1 MILTQLS
8 VEIQAVD
15 HRDLG
20 AVGCHFGKAVMTEI
34 DKRNKKM
41 SLQREEKKKVNIH
54 RETEKKGYTTL
65 ETEKADLIPGFPH
78 LYSIA
83 RRPSHTWDN
92 WVLSKF
98 LLSFNQPL

>member
-1 MILTQLS
+1 MLIDLSGLWTKNTHLIKTQLIIFHIPGIQSWITMILTQLS

-34 DKRNKKM
+34 DKRNKKV

-54 RETEKKGYTTL
+54 RETEKK
-65 ETEKADLIPGFPH
+65 I
-78 LYSIA
+78 I
-83 RRPSHTWDN
+83 
-92 WVLSKF
+92 
-98 LLSFNQPL
+98 QPWRQKKQT